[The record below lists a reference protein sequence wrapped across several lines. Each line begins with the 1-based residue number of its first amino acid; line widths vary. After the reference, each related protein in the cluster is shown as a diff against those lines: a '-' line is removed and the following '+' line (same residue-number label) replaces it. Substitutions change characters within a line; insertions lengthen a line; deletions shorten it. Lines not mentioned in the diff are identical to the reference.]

1 MMVNYFLVTKGFY
14 FMFRSALTTLL
25 LSSLILTAVP
35 QFKTVASEIK
45 CTDRDVLTLYEA
57 VDEFK
62 IRIDVGI
69 NYIDFDK
76 HYTDLEILKSRVA
89 AHASVECLESFNLI
103 KRIISSYGIVRS
115 LWGHSITVYY
125 GEFFPAMHVFVTP
138 FSNNLSLKQYSF
150 YDEPYVSTEILKR
163 LYIQETLKDF
173 EKLKN
178 LINK

>member
-1 MMVNYFLVTKGFY
+1 MVNYFLVTKGLY
-14 FMFRSALTTLL
+14 FMFRSALATLL

-45 CTDRDVLTLYEA
+45 CTDRDILTLYEA

-69 NYIDFDK
+69 NYIDFGK
-76 HYTDLEILKSRVA
+76 YYTDLEILKSRVTA
-89 AHASVECLESFNLI
+89 PASVECLESFNLI
-103 KRIISSYGIVRS
+103 KRIISSYSIVRS
-115 LWGHSITVYY
+115 LWGHSMVYD

-150 YDEPYVSTEILKR
+150 YDEPYVSTKTLKR